1 MLTAPQL
8 QTLKNAIT
16 TDQTMAGIADSVD
29 LSTYL
34 NQPASPTFLA
44 WDTHTTSM
52 ALRQAL
58 DWNLFIG
65 RSQGERDALTLLL
78 GGTQINFALSAVRA
92 GIANAFS
99 GAGAQPQ
106 AARVAMFT
114 AGARAVTRGE
124 KIFAAGSGAAPSEAG
139 IGPGTLVFEG
149 LISPQDVL
157 DARALP

>member
-1 MLTAPQL
+1 MLTASQL
-8 QTLKNAIT
+8 QTLKAAIAA
-16 TDQTMAGIADSVD
+16 DQTMAAIQDSVD
-29 LSTYL
+29 LSNYL
-34 NQPASPTFLA
+34 NQPASPTFYV
-44 WDTHTTSM
+44 WDTHATSM

-65 RSQGERDALTLLL
+65 RSQGERDSLTLLL
-78 GGTQINFALSAVRA
+78 GGTQINFSLSAVRA

-114 AGARAVTRGE
+114 AGARGATRGE
-124 KIFAAGSGAAPSEAG
+124 KIFATGSGTVPTEAGS
-139 IGPGTLVFEG
+139 GPGTLVFEG